1 MTISQKVKDWHDRS
15 EALAAEIDD
24 HLNSYPG
31 PERSRINSSE
41 NVVIYLGNR
50 YTLIT
55 GFIPPAAITGNLKIG
70 KGEA

>member
-1 MTISQKVKDWHDRS
+1 MTISQEVKDWHERS
-15 EALAAEIDD
+15 EALAAEIDA

-55 GFIPPAAITGNLKIG
+55 GFVPPEIISGNLKIG
-70 KGEA
+70 KGKP